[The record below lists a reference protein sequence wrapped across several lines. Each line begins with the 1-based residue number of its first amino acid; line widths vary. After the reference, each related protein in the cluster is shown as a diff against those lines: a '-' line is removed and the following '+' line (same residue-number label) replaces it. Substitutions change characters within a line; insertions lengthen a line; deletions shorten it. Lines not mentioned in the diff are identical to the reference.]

1 MNRTQ
6 YTLAAIALVITMTLA
21 LAFGSQGRKQPART
35 SDIGEPAMV
44 TPEPTSRPLT
54 LDLDLPAM
62 DPDQAYWY
70 HQAQIVSLKD
80 GVSATD
86 RTLWL
91 ALLWTETGY
100 RPWECSELGA
110 CGLGQLY
117 GSLRSPETDADP
129 IRNLSVSLDE
139 WLRLIRENHGDY
151 GLALESYKGV
161 TSTDQR
167 WQAQT
172 VFTYIRIG
180 G

>member
-21 LAFGSQGRKQPART
+21 LAFGSQGRKQPVRT
-35 SDIGEPAMV
+35 SDIGTPAMV
-44 TPEPTSRPLT
+44 TPEPTPRPLT
-54 LDLDLPAM
+54 LTLDLPAM

-70 HQAQIVSLKD
+70 HQAQIVSLRD

-129 IRNLSVSLDE
+129 IRNLSVRSGSLMGSPSRRPCSTVGSAPAPSPTDA
-139 WLRLIRENHGDY
+139 RRC
-151 GLALESYKGV
+151 
-161 TSTDQR
+161 TSD
-167 WQAQT
+167 
-172 VFTYIRIG
+172 G
-180 G
+180 